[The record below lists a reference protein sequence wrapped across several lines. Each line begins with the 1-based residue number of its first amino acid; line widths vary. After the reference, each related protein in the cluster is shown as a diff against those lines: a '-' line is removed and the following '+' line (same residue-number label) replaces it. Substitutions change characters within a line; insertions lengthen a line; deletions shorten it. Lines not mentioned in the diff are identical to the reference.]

1 MKTNKGIFVT
11 MFALLLATAVLLSAG
26 GGKEYWAKLKQEL
39 NLTDAQVT
47 QLEQKFEAIRPQGQ
61 ALELKV
67 KALRQDIEV
76 QEKAAA
82 PDRRV
87 IEEKKAQLATVKM
100 EWKEKYTGIYRSV
113 LTKDQFAKWQQ
124 MESNDKHEKE
134 KKEYSEKK
142 KKD

>member
-1 MKTNKGIFVT
+1 MKTKKGIFLA
-11 MFALLLATAVLLSAG
+11 ALAFLLVAAVSLSAG
-26 GGKEYWAKLKQEL
+26 GGKEHWAKLKQEL
-39 NLTDAQVT
+39 NLTDAQLT
-47 QLEQKFEAIRPQGQ
+47 QLQQKFEALNPQGQ

-67 KALRQDIEV
+67 RALRQDIEE

-87 IEEKKAQLATVKM
+87 IEQKKAELETVRR
-100 EWKEKYTGIYRSV
+100 EWREKTTDIYRST
-113 LTKDQFAKWQQ
+113 LTKEQFSKWQE
-124 MESNDKHEKE
+124 MEAKGEKE